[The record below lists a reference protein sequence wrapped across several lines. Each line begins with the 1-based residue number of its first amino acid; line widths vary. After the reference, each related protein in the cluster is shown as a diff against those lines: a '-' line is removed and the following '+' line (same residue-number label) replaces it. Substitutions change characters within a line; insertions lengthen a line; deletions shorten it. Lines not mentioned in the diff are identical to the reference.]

1 MRPGT
6 LPTLP
11 PPYDHAHPHRSF
23 VPLLKELEANLG
35 EVSQDYRE
43 VGFTWVNGAY
53 ELAMQPEWIK
63 NRLIVGV
70 KGQSAA
76 EIEDWMDSAVIGAGH
91 AIAEHREKRI
101 LGLKRTHILAAEE
114 LQLRSLPGVM
124 LYEILPGAELLKP
137 ESQLVIGPSGR
148 AGAVSKPSGLV
159 LFIRGATA

>member
-1 MRPGT
+1 M
-6 LPTLP
+6 
-11 PPYDHAHPHRSF
+11 
-23 VPLLKELEANLG
+23 PLLKELEANLG